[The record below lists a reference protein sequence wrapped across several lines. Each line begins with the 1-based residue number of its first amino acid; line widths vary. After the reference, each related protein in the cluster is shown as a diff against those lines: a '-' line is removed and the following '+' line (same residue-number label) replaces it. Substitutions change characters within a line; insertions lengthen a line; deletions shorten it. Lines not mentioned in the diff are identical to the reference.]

1 MYNMV
6 RITAMSKLPVH
17 KLKENKAVVFV
28 SRREI
33 DDGGRNCNHP
43 VQDAFITTVQLQF
56 II

>member
-1 MYNMV
+1 LSLSIQADVATN
-6 RITAMSKLPVH
+6 SLH